1 MKPQSA
7 KSKGRLLQKFVAAE
21 IVDSFA
27 ALEAADCRSTSMG
40 CSGED
45 VQRSPLAMRLFPFS
59 VECKNCESLNV
70 WKAIEQCRSNCGG
83 QTPLVVIKKNSEKPQ
98 AVLPWSV
105 FIALVRRAHGNVDTG
120 SVVCRTVGNKRHH
133 GAIAVTD
140 DAIAVTDDVDA
151 DVDADAAVTTT
162 TSTAQRQLRE
172 IIGKLQLLIQEI

>member
-1 MKPQSA
+1 MRPQSA
-7 KSKGRLLQKFVAAE
+7 KSKGRLLQKFVATE
-21 IVDSFA
+21 IVDSFG

-120 SVVCRTVGNKRHH
+120 SVVCRTVGNKRHRE
-133 GAIAVTD
+133 
-140 DAIAVTDDVDA
+140 DAIAD
-151 DVDADAAVTTT
+151 DADADADGDADADADADDAEDATA
-162 TSTAQRQLRE
+162 AQRQLRE
-172 IIGKLQLLIQEI
+172 IIGKLELLIQEI